1 MVSKGMRMRDIS
13 LQIQDIYGI
22 EMSHESISKI
32 TDKILPIIKE
42 WQAKPLKDIYP
53 IIFLDAIHCNIKSE
67 GKKIKKAAYVVL
79 GVDIYGIKEILGI
92 YVGENE
98 TSKFWLSVLTDIK
111 NRGVKDVLIAS
122 VDSLN
127 GFKEAITH
135 VFPKTDIQRCIVHQ
149 IRNSLK
155 FVSYKDR
162 KQVIEDLKT
171 IYQATN
177 EEMGLENLTRS
188 IEKWNSKYLLV
199 FKSWKENWETISTFY
214 RFSNELKKIMYTTNV
229 IENLNRQYRKVL
241 KTKGSLPN
249 DEALMKILY
258 LVKQNVEKN
267 GQCPIKIGIK

>member
-67 GKKIKKAAYVVL
+67 GQVIKKAAYVVL

-177 EEMGLENLTRS
+177 EEMGLENLTKS
-188 IEKWNSKYLLV
+188 IEKWNSKYSLV

-229 IENLNRQYRKVL
+229 IENLNRQYRKIL

-258 LVKQNVEKN
+258 LVKQNVEKRDN
-267 GQCPIKIGIK
+267 DL

>member
-1 MVSKGMRMRDIS
+1 MIFVILRW
-13 LQIQDIYGI
+13 QI
-22 EMSHESISKI
+22 KI
-32 TDKILPIIKE
+32 ILY
-42 WQAKPLKDIYP
+42 L
-53 IIFLDAIHCNIKSE
+53 
-67 GKKIKKAAYVVL
+67 
-79 GVDIYGIKEILGI
+79 
-92 YVGENE
+92 
-98 TSKFWLSVLTDIK
+98 
-111 NRGVKDVLIAS
+111 
-122 VDSLN
+122 
-127 GFKEAITH
+127 
-135 VFPKTDIQRCIVHQ
+135 KTDIQRCIVHQ

-241 KTKGSLPN
+241 KTTGSLPN

-258 LVKQNVEKN
+258 LVTQNVEKKSTMPYKDWN
-267 GQCPIKIGIK
+267 QIIGQLSIIYGERIPK